1 MNPAPQPRV
10 VIKNNTV
17 RDAAITILV
26 VAVGLGLLAFGITQ
40 LREKPAGN
48 TLTGEITGREFT
60 PMKEQIVE
68 FSGRHLQQTRESDGE
83 FVLKVRVDSESGRVF
98 DVPVAKAVYQMKK
111 DGDSLTFVR
120 PKSEQK

>member
-17 RDAAITILV
+17 RDAAITLLA
-26 VAVGLGLLAFGITQ
+26 VALALGLLAFGIAQ

-48 TLTGEITGREFT
+48 TLTGKVVGREFT

-68 FSGRHLQQTRESDGE
+68 FSGRHLQQTRQSDGE
-83 FVLKVRVDSESGRVF
+83 FVLKARVDSEGGRIF
-98 DVPVAKAVYQMKK
+98 DVPVTKATYQITKE
-111 DGDSLTFVR
+111 GDSFKFVR